1 MFHDLKTAMDPYV
14 VHVAQIQQF
23 LPGGGNFGFYYNKS
37 PRYIMNL
44 DAAYNYSYN
53 NWCLSNNYGHVHQ
66 LVDLRNKE
74 NMFRVTEKDLTTE
87 ISSMSANA
95 SYVKTDSRDEH
106 RFGASK
112 AKIPFHIASI
122 LKPQLK
128 YGIVVNNAN
137 QPFYHALLKMSED
150 GSRFIHPLEKYS
162 FFHFVDKSVSNI
174 KPVRPSPV
182 ENTTFTFV
190 QDTKGLMGLA
200 AKLRIVN
207 EFTDP
212 TKRKVMHGADKGI
225 IWLQRDFSIYVCNM
239 FDTWQAS
246 RVLKME
252 RNSLEHLLLEDTHY
266 LLHIYDLMKRR
277 LLSSSTD
284 PDWPESLLVEVYKRS
299 YDVCMQLYEK
309 KCKDANSY
317 LNIYGL
323 HAADLNGQQLA
334 VVFALFQWRDLVARG
349 NDESTGYVLPNKTLI
364 EIAKTMP
371 STIEE
376 LFRVLKNRYPLIDHH
391 LGAITNIIQK
401 SKANAKAFEEVAAR
415 LKRKRLEM
423 H

>member
-14 VHVAQIQQF
+14 VHVAQIQHF

-37 PRYIMNL
+37 LQYIMNL
-44 DAAYNYSYN
+44 DAAYNYGYN
-53 NWCLSNNYGHVHQ
+53 NWCLSNNYGHVNQ
-66 LVDLRNKE
+66 LVDLRDKE
-74 NMFRVTEKDLTTE
+74 NMFRVTEKDLTTGN
-87 ISSMSANA
+87 SSMSANA

-106 RFGASK
+106 RFGALK

-122 LKPQLK
+122 PKPQLK
-128 YGIVVNNAN
+128 YGIMVNNVN
-137 QPFYHALLKMSED
+137 HPFYHALLKMSED
-150 GSRFIHPLEKYS
+150 GSRFIHQLEKYL
-162 FFHFVDKSVSNI
+162 FFHFVDRSVSNI

-207 EFTDP
+207 EFAVALEHNAYRSYHGLTCLMQISKRTEYFIVDTLKLHARIGPILGEIFQDP
-212 TKRKVMHGADKGI
+212 TKRKVMHGADKDWRLRPLTNEMLI
-225 IWLQRDFSIYVCNM
+225 HAR
-239 FDTWQAS
+239 
-246 RVLKME
+246 
-252 RNSLEHLLLEDTHY
+252 EDTHY

-284 PDWPESLLVEVYKRS
+284 PDWPESLLVEVYK
-299 YDVCMQLYEK
+299 
-309 KCKDANSY
+309 
-317 LNIYGL
+317 
-323 HAADLNGQQLA
+323 HLNGQQLA
-334 VVFALFQWRDLVARG
+334 VVYALFQWRDLVARG

-371 STIEE
+371 STIGE
-376 LFRVLKNRYPLIDHH
+376 LFRVLKNKYPLIDHH
-391 LGAITNIIQK
+391 LGAVTNIIQK
-401 SKANAKAFEEVAAR
+401 AKANAKAFEEVAAR
-415 LKRKRLEM
+415 LKCERLEM